1 MPARANRVKKGEG
14 RELNGSFR
22 GKLLNLADSFG
33 DEIVIIMVFVMIP
46 AMYRIRNYIIIGDY
60 SDDNVETGNANSY
73 LLPGEKD
80 SLKKFVP
87 L

>member
-1 MPARANRVKKGEG
+1 
-14 RELNGSFR
+14 
-22 GKLLNLADSFG
+22 
-33 DEIVIIMVFVMIP
+33 MVFVMIP
-46 AMYRIRNYIIIGDY
+46 AMYKIRNYIIIGDY